1 VSDLD
6 YDTNAG
12 RFSAMLSITGKGME
26 PINLRL
32 SGKVDDTIELPVA
45 TSRLPAGTV
54 LRPDDVHMAR
64 VRVSLVHGE
73 VLRLAAE
80 AVGLQLRHQLA
91 AGQPLIKTELTQPS
105 MVQKGARV
113 LMQFDSPGISLTGQ
127 GQALETGAIG
137 ERIRVLN
144 PTSRAVVEAE
154 VTGPDRVRVAPNSV
168 TQSTEVTAR

>member
-1 VSDLD
+1 
-6 YDTNAG
+6 
-12 RFSAMLSITGKGME
+12 
-26 PINLRL
+26 
-32 SGKVDDTIELPVA
+32 
-45 TSRLPAGTV
+45 
-54 LRPDDVHMAR
+54 
-64 VRVSLVHGE
+64 VHGE

-80 AVGLQLRHQLA
+80 AVGLQLRHQLS